1 MKADVCKEFLTHP
14 QVIEA
19 AQSDLLS
26 DEEYAYISMF
36 FKMVSDPT
44 RLKII
49 NSLFDRELCVCDLM
63 IVTQLS
69 QSAISHQL
77 SKLKQTRL
85 VKSVKR
91 GKNVFYSLNDDHVRQ
106 IFRQAQEH
114 ARE

>member
-1 MKADVCKEFLTHP
+1 MKDDVCKELITHP
-14 QVIEA
+14 QVIEEA
-19 AQSDLLS
+19 IKDLYS
-26 DEEYAYISMF
+26 DEEYDYMSML

-49 NSLFDRELCVCDLM
+49 NALFDRELCVCDLM
-63 IVTQLS
+63 MVTQMS

-85 VKSVKR
+85 VKSEKR
-91 GKNVFYSLNDDHVRQ
+91 GKNVFYTLSDDHVRQ
-106 IFRQAQEH
+106 IFRQALEH

>member
-1 MKADVCKEFLTHP
+1 MKADVCKEFITHP

-19 AQSDLLS
+19 AKNDLLS
-26 DEEYAYISMF
+26 NEEYDYMSML

-49 NSLFDRELCVCDLM
+49 NALFDRELCVCDLM
-63 IVTQLS
+63 EVTDMS

-85 VKSVKR
+85 VKSDKR
-91 GKNVFYSLNDDHVRQ
+91 GKNVFYSLNDEHVRQ

-114 ARE
+114 ARD

>member
-1 MKADVCKEFLTHP
+1 MKADVCKELITHP
-14 QVIEA
+14 QVIEEA
-19 AQSDLLS
+19 INDLQS
-26 DEEYAYISMF
+26 DEEYDYMSML

-49 NSLFDRELCVCDLM
+49 NALFDRELCVCDLM
-63 IVTQLS
+63 MVTQMS

-85 VKSVKR
+85 VKSEKR
-91 GKNVFYSLNDDHVRQ
+91 GKNVFYTLSDDHVRQ
-106 IFRQAQEH
+106 IFRQALEH

>member
-1 MKADVCKEFLTHP
+1 MKADVCKELITHP
-14 QVIEA
+14 QVIEEA
-19 AQSDLLS
+19 INDLHS
-26 DEEYAYISMF
+26 DEEYDYMSML

-49 NSLFDRELCVCDLM
+49 NALFDRELCVCDLM
-63 IVTQLS
+63 MVTQMS

-85 VKSVKR
+85 VKSEKR
-91 GKNVFYSLNDDHVRQ
+91 GKNVFYTLSDDHVRQ
-106 IFRQAQEH
+106 IFRQALEH

>member
-1 MKADVCKEFLTHP
+1 MKADICKELNTHP
-14 QVIEA
+14 QVIEEA
-19 AQSDLLS
+19 INDLLS
-26 DEEYAYISMF
+26 SEEYDYMSML
-36 FKMVSDPT
+36 FKMVSDST

-49 NSLFDRELCVCDLM
+49 NALFDRELCVCDLM
-63 IVTQLS
+63 IVTQMS

-85 VKSVKR
+85 VKSEKR

-106 IFRQAQEH
+106 IFRQALEH

>member
-1 MKADVCKEFLTHP
+1 MTADVCKEFATHP
-14 QVIEA
+14 HVIEA
-19 AQSDLLS
+19 AKNDLLS
-26 DEEYAYISMF
+26 NEEYDYMSMF

-49 NSLFDRELCVCDLM
+49 NVLFDRELCVCDLM
-63 IVTQLS
+63 VITEMS

-85 VKSVKR
+85 VKSEKR
-91 GKNVFYSLNDDHVRQ
+91 GKNVFYSLNDDHVRT
-106 IFRQAQEH
+106 IFKHAQEH

>member
-1 MKADVCKEFLTHP
+1 MNADVCKEFVTHP
-14 QVIEA
+14 DVIDA
-19 AQSDLLS
+19 AKKDLLS
-26 DEEYAYISMF
+26 NEEYGYMSML

-49 NSLFDRELCVCDLM
+49 NVLFDRELCVCDLM
-63 IVTQLS
+63 MLTEMS
-69 QSAISHQL
+69 QSAVSHQL